1 MSGAGNLLAF
11 MFMRTLALLIA
22 AAGLAACATPDATRA
37 PPSAPEGSEAHAKS
51 GAKLADAATTPLSDL
66 NLVRADIP
74 PVLVTA
80 QQDPYLVPPQPGCE
94 PLGANVLA
102 LDDAL
107 GPDLDA
113 PVVASE
119 AGLAERGAGVVG
131 DAAVGALRSAA
142 EGVIPFR
149 GWVRKLT
156 GAERYSRSVAAAI
169 AAGTVR
175 RAFLKGLGQA
185 QGCLAPA
192 APRHPTAWQTMPK

>member
-1 MSGAGNLLAF
+1 
-11 MFMRTLALLIA
+11 MRILALLIA
-22 AAGLAACATPDATRA
+22 AAGLAACATPDAART
-37 PPSAPEGSEAHAKS
+37 PPPAPETGEAPAKGST
-51 GAKLADAATTPLSDL
+51 KLADAAATPLSDL

-74 PVLVTA
+74 LVLVAA
-80 QQDPYLVPPQPGCE
+80 QQDPYLVPSQPDCDQ
-94 PLGANVLA
+94 LGAQVLA

-113 PVVASE
+113 PVLLSD

-156 GAERYSRSVAAAI
+156 GAERYSRAVAAAI

-185 QGCLAPA
+185 RGCLAPA
-192 APRHPTAWQTMPK
+192 APRHPTARAP